1 MAHRVRRA
9 RERLQLAE
17 RVLGG
22 VDQLDLAAR
31 GALERLVRR
40 NPECVDRF
48 RRVVRRLLPVWRQPD
63 EEASIE
69 APRAAGCG
77 HPVADIAELARRDIE
92 VVLLEKLDE
101 WPLTIAS

>member
-1 MAHRVRRA
+1 MAHRVRCA

-40 NPECVDRF
+40 NPECMDRF
-48 RRVVRRLLPVWRQPD
+48 RRVVRRLLPVWRQRD
-63 EEASIE
+63 EETSIE
-69 APRAAGCG
+69 APRAAGCR
-77 HPVADIAELARRDIE
+77 HPVADIAELTCRDRKI
-92 VVLLEKLDE
+92 VLLQELD
-101 WPLTIAS
+101 